1 MRGGVMTR
9 RKMVRIHPPA
19 PIGRLIA
26 APTGCGASDEKEQPL
41 SQPAAD
47 SSPYTGEP
55 GGRLIAAPTKG
66 KSRADARCAPL
77 RGAVRPE
84 KVRPTGMNGQGGYT
98 IRPYGA

>member
-47 SSPYTGEP
+47 SSPYKGEP
-55 GGRLIAAPTKG
+55 ICGYGVMAARQLPKLYVRVRVPLSAPLPDGYGRRHFPNAPAAP
-66 KSRADARCAPL
+66 
-77 RGAVRPE
+77 E
-84 KVRPTGMNGQGGYT
+84 
-98 IRPYGA
+98 